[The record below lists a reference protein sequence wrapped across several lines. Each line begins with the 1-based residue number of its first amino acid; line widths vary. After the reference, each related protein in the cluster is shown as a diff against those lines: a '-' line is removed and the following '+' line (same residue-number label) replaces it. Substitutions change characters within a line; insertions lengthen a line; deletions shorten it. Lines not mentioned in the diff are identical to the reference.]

1 MRTYAFLLLG
11 AALILL
17 VECSNDSG
25 TSGPETLPVELDV
38 RAQAGFC
45 SVSGATVQVQNLSAV
60 TDTYGLAVFHS
71 DINILVPNH
80 TYKIT
85 VIAGGLVQTFP
96 DADTIRVPSSPK
108 EPSGYVL
115 FATVHMMPPGE

>member
-25 TSGPETLPVELDV
+25 TSGPETLPVELSV
-38 RAQAGFC
+38 RVQCGIQG
-45 SVSGATVQVQNLSAV
+45 VSGAIVQVQNLSAV
-60 TDTYGLAVFHS
+60 TDNSGLAMFHS
-71 DINILVPNH
+71 DINIFVPNH

-85 VIAGGLVQTFP
+85 VIAGGLVQAFP
-96 DADTIRVPSSPK
+96 DADTIRVPSSPTD
-108 EPSGYVL
+108 PSGYFL
-115 FATVHMMPPGE
+115 DTRVHMMPPGE